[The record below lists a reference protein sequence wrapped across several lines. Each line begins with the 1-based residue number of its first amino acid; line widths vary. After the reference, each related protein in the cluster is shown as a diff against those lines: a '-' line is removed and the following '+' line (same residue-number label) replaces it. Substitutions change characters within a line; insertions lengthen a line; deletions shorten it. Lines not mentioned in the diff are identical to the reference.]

1 MYGILINYKTLHTY
15 KNITTLESFGK
26 LLVKLAMKE
35 EGKSFTTQNI
45 KEYIKEWA
53 ETLTENSDGQ
63 ETYTAE
69 SCTDTIAD
77 NLVYSNCH
85 HYKGIQPLTSEEM
98 KLLYQSIAS
107 FLDDKLKAL

>member
-1 MYGILINYKTLHTY
+1 MYGILKNYKTLNTY

-35 EGKSFTTQNI
+35 EGKSFTTKNI
-45 KEYIKEWA
+45 KEYINEWA
-53 ETLTENSDGQ
+53 EILTENSDGQ

-69 SCTDTIAD
+69 SSTDTIAD

-85 HYKGIQPLTSEEM
+85 HYNEREPLTSEE
-98 KLLYQSIAS
+98 KKKLYQSIAS